1 MKLLLKLLLIPLKV
15 LWWFVKLPYTILK
28 VLAYVAD
35 KTGMKNEQTDWR
47 K

>member
-28 VLAYVAD
+28 GLCYVAD
-35 KTGMKNEQTDWR
+35 KMGFDKDWDWR
-47 K
+47 Q